1 MTRWLKCASAMSFA
15 VSVTMATAGTAAA
28 QDSLASAREL
38 YASAA
43 YEDALAVLNRLP
55 QSNQPL
61 DEARAV
67 DQYRVL
73 CLMALGRTAEAEH
86 AIEAVIAGDPAF
98 RPAADVS
105 PRVRATFSDVRRRVL
120 PVIIQQTYSSGKA
133 AFDRKDFAA
142 AASAFTQMLVMM
154 TDPDVEAAAG
164 KPPLSDL
171 RTLAAGFRDLAAT
184 AAPPP
189 PPPPPPPPAD
199 PVPVAP
205 PAPAV
210 PRVYMASDLDVV
222 PPIPLQQQLPAFP
235 GQLTVAR
242 QGLIDVLID
251 ETGVVQTATMT
262 QSVSRQYDGLAVAA
276 ARNWRYR
283 PATLNG
289 MPVKYR
295 KAVQVSV
302 KPH

>member
-1 MTRWLKCASAMSFA
+1 MTAVLAILLALSALA
-15 VSVTMATAGTAAA
+15 PAE
-28 QDSLASAREL
+28 DSLASARDL

-61 DEARAV
+61 EEARAV

-189 PPPPPPPPAD
+189 PPPPPPAD

>member
-1 MTRWLKCASAMSFA
+1 MTSILAILLALTVLA
-15 VSVTMATAGTAAA
+15 PGE
-28 QDSLASAREL
+28 DSLAAARDL

-43 YEDALAVLNRLP
+43 YEDALAVLNRLRP

-61 DEARAV
+61 EEARAV
-67 DQYRVL
+67 DQYRAL
-73 CLMALGRTAEAEH
+73 CLMALGRTAEAER
-86 AIEAVIAGDPAF
+86 AIEAVIAGDPSY
-98 RPAADVS
+98 RPATDVS

-120 PVIIQQTYSSGKA
+120 PVIIQQTYSSAKA
-133 AFDRKDFAA
+133 AFDRKEFAV

-171 RTLAAGFRDLAAT
+171 RMLAAGFRDLAAT

-189 PPPPPPPPAD
+189 PPPPPAD
-199 PVPVAP
+199 PVPVPP
-205 PAPAV
+205 PAPVV
-210 PRVYMASDLDVV
+210 PRVYTAGDANVV
-222 PPIPLQQQLPAFP
+222 PPIPIQQQLPAFP
-235 GQLTVAR
+235 GQLVVPR
-242 QGLIDVLID
+242 QGMIDVLID

-262 QSVSRQYDGLAVAA
+262 QSVGRQYDGLALAA

-283 PATLNG
+283 PAMLNG
-289 MPVKYR
+289 VPVKYR